1 MATLV
6 LQSYQSVAHNEDETS
21 GANLE
26 KMLLENLGK
35 LTTTSRYWT
44 MFRVGKQAT
53 RLVSLFGNTVLC
65 TNVFRIGRAVYA
77 SQNSTLSLGVAH

>member
-6 LQSYQSVAHNEDETS
+6 LQSYQSVSHNEDEDS
-21 GANLE
+21 VANLK

-53 RLVSLFGNTVLC
+53 RLVSFLCTVTLFGPFYVPMPFLIC
-65 TNVFRIGRAVYA
+65 IGMPA
-77 SQNSTLSLGVAH
+77 LEL

>member
-6 LQSYQSVAHNEDETS
+6 LQSYQSVSHNKDEDS
-21 GANLE
+21 VANLE

-53 RLVSLFGNTVLC
+53 RLVS
-65 TNVFRIGRAVYA
+65 
-77 SQNSTLSLGVAH
+77 

>member
-6 LQSYQSVAHNEDETS
+6 LQSYQSVSHNEDEDS
-21 GANLE
+21 VANLE
-26 KMLLENLGK
+26 KMLLENLGR

-53 RLVSLFGNTVLC
+53 RLVS
-65 TNVFRIGRAVYA
+65 
-77 SQNSTLSLGVAH
+77 